1 MPNIKPVSELRNYG
15 EVLRDVAV
23 GQPVFLTKNGHGRYA
38 VIDIE
43 EYHEFERM
51 KAMDRLLSALD
62 EGRLSGE
69 RDGWLPAE
77 EVLDDLEEQLRGWSC
92 GFPAGKGRYAG
103 DRDAAPLRHRR
114 RHGQRRPGGQ
124 GRRGHRYRDKR

>member
-43 EYHEFERM
+43 EYREYERM
-51 KAMDRLLSALD
+51 KAMDWLLSELD
-62 EGRLSGE
+62 KGRLSGE
-69 RDGWLPAE
+69 HDGWLPE
-77 EVLDDLEEQLRGWSC
+77 DEVFDDLEARLRG
-92 GFPAGKGRYAG
+92 
-103 DRDAAPLRHRR
+103 
-114 RHGQRRPGGQ
+114 
-124 GRRGHRYRDKR
+124 